1 MTRSAK
7 TVIPVPGGDASPQ
20 QGSRRGRA
28 RRRLAL
34 ILAVGCITACG
45 SESTAASA
53 GATAGGP
60 GTSRAQEASHKSV
73 ETPGAPS
80 GEDSAAILRAAG
92 FTNPHGDNQ
101 WAYGEDGCDSVW
113 AEVEEI
119 RDINT
124 DGRPDA
130 IVKADDDQCFGMN
143 QRVVILL
150 TRETS
155 GWVPVTDFQQ
165 RFAVHAFY
173 PRPGIAWP
181 DIEIFDG
188 MTGEQKSDG
197 SIDAGGCERFLRWNG
212 REYIDGGTSQNGH
225 VCELTA
231 EGRAAASAAAPTQG
245 LATGFPPI
253 EKGYY
258 AIGVSCAQAIAEGGD
273 LLAYL
278 DERRFASFD
287 GGQQVEG
294 FETLGGERY
303 RIRGVD
309 LTIALDGR
317 GGFTSVEYGD
327 RYTHC
332 PTPQVPRAI
341 REEWGDLSSR

>member
-1 MTRSAK
+1 MTAGRDIRKASS
-7 TVIPVPGGDASPQ
+7 GG
-20 QGSRRGRA
+20 GSRRKAQRGRA
-28 RRRLAL
+28 GLRFAL
-34 ILAVGCITACG
+34 ILATLSITACG
-45 SESTAASA
+45 SESSAASA
-53 GATAGGP
+53 DATAGGS
-60 GTSRAQEASHKSV
+60 GTSRAQDV
-73 ETPGAPS
+73 PPGAAAGAGAS
-80 GEDSAAILRAAG
+80 FRGDSAAIMRAAG

-113 AEVEEI
+113 AEVEEV
-119 RDINT
+119 RDING

-130 IVKADDDQCFGMN
+130 VVKADDDQCFGMN

-150 TRETS
+150 TRETNV
-155 GWVPVTDFQQ
+155 WVPVTDFQQ

-173 PRPGIAWP
+173 PHPGIDWP

-197 SIDAGGCERFLRWNG
+197 SIEASGCERFLRWNG
-212 REYIDGGTSQNGH
+212 REYIDGGTSQNGQ
-225 VCELTA
+225 VCELSA
-231 EGRAAASAAAPTQG
+231 EGRAAASAGAPTQG
-245 LATGFPPI
+245 PATGFPPI

-258 AIGVSCAQAIAEGGD
+258 AIGTSCAQAIADGGD
-273 LLAYL
+273 LLAYV

-287 GGQQVEG
+287 GGQRVEG
-294 FETLGGERY
+294 FEALGGERY
-303 RIRGVD
+303 RMRGVD

-317 GGFTSVEYGD
+317 GGFSSVEYGD

-332 PTPQVPRAI
+332 PTAQVPRAI

>member
-1 MTRSAK
+1 MTRPVK
-7 TVIPVPGGDASPQ
+7 PIIPVPGGDASPL
-20 QGSRRGRA
+20 QGVRRDSASRV
-28 RRRLAL
+28 LAL
-34 ILAVGCITACG
+34 ILAAGCISACG
-45 SESTAASA
+45 SESTAAVT
-53 GATAGGP
+53 GATAGKP
-60 GTSRAQEASHKSV
+60 GTAPAREAPLRSGKASGPPSR
-73 ETPGAPS
+73 
-80 GEDSAAILRAAG
+80 EDSAAIMRAAG

-113 AEVEEI
+113 AEVEEV
-119 RDINT
+119 RDING
-124 DGRPDA
+124 DGRSDA
-130 IVKADDDQCFGMN
+130 VVTANDDQCFGMN

-150 TRETS
+150 TRAAG
-155 GWVPVTDFQQ
+155 GWTVVTDFQQ

-188 MTGEQKSDG
+188 MTGEQKPGGDIEAS
-197 SIDAGGCERFLRWNG
+197 GCERFLRWNG
-212 REYIDGGTSQNGH
+212 REYVDGGTSQNGQ

-231 EGRAAASAAAPTQG
+231 EGRAAATASAPTQG
-245 LATGFPPI
+245 GAIAFPPI

-258 AIGVSCAQAIAEGGD
+258 AIGVSCAQAIADGGE

-287 GGQQVEG
+287 GGQRVEG
-294 FETLGGERY
+294 FEAFGGNRY
-303 RIRGVD
+303 RMRGPD
-309 LTIALDGR
+309 LTVALDGR

-332 PTPQVPRAI
+332 PTAQVPRAI
-341 REEWGDLSSR
+341 REEWGDLSRR

>member
-1 MTRSAK
+1 MLHLAK
-7 TVIPVPGGDASPQ
+7 AAASIVKGRAPL
-20 QGSRRGRA
+20 RRGVNWSGVGRHF
-28 RRRLAL
+28 AL
-34 ILAVGCITACG
+34 SLVAASMAACG
-45 SESTAASA
+45 SESTAAPTDA
-53 GATAGGP
+53 AVGRP
-60 GTSRAQEASHKSV
+60 ETSRAQDVPPGS
-73 ETPGAPS
+73 GAPTGAS
-80 GEDSAAILRAAG
+80 SREDGAAIMRAAG

-113 AEVEEI
+113 AEVEEV
-119 RDINT
+119 RDING

-130 IVKADDDQCFGMN
+130 IVTANDDECLGMN

-150 TRETS
+150 TQGTN
-155 GWVPVTDFQQ
+155 GWAVVTDFQQ
-165 RFAVHAFY
+165 RFAVHGFY

-188 MTGEQKSDG
+188 MTGEQKPGGDIEAS
-197 SIDAGGCERFLRWNG
+197 GCERFLRWNG
-212 REYIDGGTSQNGH
+212 REYIDGGTSQNGD

-231 EGRAAASAAAPTQG
+231 QGRAAATAGAPTRAAAV
-245 LATGFPPI
+245 AFPPI

-258 AIGVSCAQAIAEGGD
+258 AIGVSCAQAIADDGD

-287 GGQQVEG
+287 GGQRIEG
-294 FETLGGERY
+294 FDALGGERY

-309 LTIALDGR
+309 LTIALDGH
-317 GGFTSVEYGD
+317 GGFSSVEYGD

-332 PTPQVPRAI
+332 ATARVPRAI
-341 REEWGDLSSR
+341 REEWGDLSRR

>member
-1 MTRSAK
+1 MTRSAR
-7 TVIPVPGGDASPQ
+7 TIIPVPDGDACPR
-20 QGSRRGRA
+20 QGGRRGRA
-28 RRRLAL
+28 RRHLAL
-34 ILAVGCITACG
+34 ILAAVSITACG
-45 SESTAASA
+45 SESTAAST

-60 GTSRAQEASHKSV
+60 GTAPAQEAPLRSG
-73 ETPGAPS
+73 EAPGAPAP
-80 GEDSAAILRAAG
+80 EDSAAILRAAG

-101 WAYGEDGCDSVW
+101 WAYGEDGCESVW
-113 AEVEEI
+113 ADVEEV
-119 RDINT
+119 RDING

-130 IVKADDDQCFGMN
+130 VVKADDDQCLGMN

-150 TRETS
+150 TRATN
-155 GWVPVTDFQQ
+155 GWAVVTKFRQ

-188 MTGEQKSDG
+188 MTGEQKPGGEIEAS
-197 SIDAGGCERFLRWNG
+197 GCERFLRWNG
-212 REYIDGGTSQNGH
+212 REYVDGGTSQNGH

-231 EGRAAASAAAPTQG
+231 EGRAAASAGAPTQG
-245 LATGFPPI
+245 PTAFPPI

-258 AIGVSCAQAIAEGGD
+258 AIGASCAQAIADGGD

-287 GGQQVEG
+287 GGQRVEG
-294 FETLGGERY
+294 FDALGGDRY

-317 GGFTSVEYGD
+317 GGFSSVEYGD

-332 PTPQVPRAI
+332 PTAQVPRAI
-341 REEWGDLSSR
+341 REEWGDLSRR